1 MSHRNTHN
9 SPKKRKSPPI
19 STFSPLHPKAQQN
32 RHFRHPQ
39 NTLPHL
45 QKAPQVKQ
53 RQSDKKRDQ
62 PPHFSRNLHFSVSPQ
77 KNNKTARNIQQNR
90 RRSDPIHPHRA
101 PQLKQSEKIRR
112 FPIKHRKIT
121 PYTSTTMD
129 WEKIRNLMLEVKDG
143 MEEQRKNY
151 KKIGEIIGE
160 MKADVKA
167 QVAHT
172 PSTPSP
178 IALQPSYSSVSTQTT
193 PHAVPQPSYTS
204 ISTQTE
210 PLTEIVEIATPVSTS
225 LPVTRSPPP
234 TSVLAPILPPPS
246 SLLPI
251 IPTILVSPPIS
262 ESRSGSTTLSRP
274 QPSPNRLD
282 TLRPRP
288 YPTSQLRP
296 QPEPPPGDG
305 PMSRVHRG
313 RRIVLPRLGI
323 GLLNKMA
330 LVSSI
335 NFIKF

>member
-9 SPKKRKSPPI
+9 PPKKRKPPPI
-19 STFSPLHPKAQQN
+19 STFSPLHPKTQQN
-32 RHFRHPQ
+32 QHLRHPQ

-45 QKAPQVKQ
+45 QKAPQAKQ

-62 PPHFSRNLHFSVSPQ
+62 PPHFSLNSHFSVNPPKNNETGRNLHRNRQHSNPVHSQSTPQ
-77 KNNKTARNIQQNR
+77 VKQGRNNRK
-90 RRSDPIHPHRA
+90 
-101 PQLKQSEKIRR
+101 
-112 FPIKHRKIT
+112 FPAKHRQIT
-121 PYTSTTMD
+121 PYPSTTMD
-129 WEKIRNLMLEVKDG
+129 WEKIRNLLLEVKDDL
-143 MEEQRKNY
+143 EERRKIT
-151 KKIGEIIGE
+151 KGVAEIIGE
-160 MKADVKA
+160 MIGEMRADLKT
-167 QVAHT
+167 QVPPT
-172 PSTPSP
+172 LSTPSP

-225 LPVTRSPPP
+225 LPITRSPPP
-234 TSVLAPILPPPS
+234 TSVVAPILPPPS

-262 ESRSGSTTLSRP
+262 ESRSGLTTLSRP

-288 YPTSQLRP
+288 YPTSRLRP

-305 PMSRVHRG
+305 PTSRVRRG
-313 RRIVLPRLGI
+313 RRTLMRG
-323 GLLNKMA
+323 
-330 LVSSI
+330 
-335 NFIKF
+335 

>member
-112 FPIKHRKIT
+112 FPIKHRRIT

-178 IALQPSYSSVSTQTT
+178 TTLQPSYISVSTQTA
-193 PHAVPQPSYTS
+193 PLVIPQPSYTS

-210 PLTEIVEIATPVSTS
+210 PLTEIIEIATLVPTNTPSSFITQA
-225 LPVTRSPPP
+225 PPP
-234 TSVLAPILPPPS
+234 SVLAPILPPPL
-246 SLLPI
+246 LLPI
-251 IPTILVSPPIS
+251 IPTILVSVPIS
-262 ESRSGSTTLSRP
+262 ESPSGLTTSSRP
-274 QPSPNRLD
+274 QASPNRLD

-288 YPTSQLRP
+288 YPMSRLRP

-305 PMSRVHRG
+305 PTSRVRRG
-313 RRIVLPRLGI
+313 RRTLMRG
-323 GLLNKMA
+323 
-330 LVSSI
+330 
-335 NFIKF
+335 